1 MASTE
6 DGKSSQSGPR
16 EEDNHKSVED
26 ETDLNVFFVDSKGCS
41 DLLEHCQ
48 VMIIGLKLISL
59 F

>member
-6 DGKSSQSGPR
+6 DGKSSKSGPR

-41 DLLEHCQ
+41 DLLEYCQ
-48 VMIIGLKLISL
+48 VMII
-59 F
+59 